1 MLLFAVTF
9 ASLAMMWRFVRFYC
23 ADQLQ
28 WREATAYRPRVAV
41 ILSLR
46 GADPSLENCLAA
58 LLAQS
63 YQRYLVFIVIDNAA
77 DPARAVVEHV
87 LAGARSTVDVKIDF
101 LRDPGETRSLK
112 VSALLQAIAQLPDD
126 VEVIALLDS
135 DAIPATDW
143 LNRLVAPM
151 ADAKVATVTGLRW
164 CLPLDQ
170 SWGSLI
176 RYSYNAISCMAAYSL
191 DVLWAGSLAFRRR
204 DLERSNMQARWAR
217 SLSDDVSAGGPVR
230 MIGQRGVFINSGIL
244 PNTESASFKGAYS
257 QIVRH
262 MVCARLELS
271 KWPVIVGLAFANFAA
286 VVLAV
291 GLLVSTT
298 TPWPWKCAI
307 AILLL
312 LYWGGMHASVVA
324 VDRTVA
330 AGTRTSRSRL
340 LNIRHM
346 LALALVLFLTA
357 RAAVAAM
364 FARSIE
370 WRGIRYVVD
379 RRDGVR
385 MLAYRPFTGSV
396 GAANTRSIL

>member
-1 MLLFAVTF
+1 MREPSTGLRHGFGCGVKLRYTHRPGLSAWGKLTCAAVGFGGWLMFSLSLATTMLLFAVTF

-28 WREATAYRPRVAV
+28 SREATAYRPRVAV

-112 VSALLQAIAQLPDD
+112 VSALLQAIAQLPAD

-230 MIGQRGVFINSGIL
+230 MIGQRGVFII
-244 PNTESASFKGAYS
+244 PAS
-257 QIVRH
+257 
-262 MVCARLELS
+262 C
-271 KWPVIVGLAFANFAA
+271 
-286 VVLAV
+286 
-291 GLLVSTT
+291 
-298 TPWPWKCAI
+298 
-307 AILLL
+307 
-312 LYWGGMHASVVA
+312 
-324 VDRTVA
+324 RT
-330 AGTRTSRSRL
+330 RSRL
-340 LNIRHM
+340 VSKAPTVRSCGIW
-346 LALALVLFLTA
+346 
-357 RAAVAAM
+357 
-364 FARSIE
+364 FARG
-370 WRGIRYVVD
+370 W
-379 RRDGVR
+379 
-385 MLAYRPFTGSV
+385 
-396 GAANTRSIL
+396 NCRSGP